1 MSLHDKQSDFRQK
14 QPANLPLILVIDDSP
29 EYLSMLSD
37 ILTNNNYSVCAAGNK
52 PAALTALADNTPD
65 LILLDVKMPDMDGY
79 EFCRHL
85 KSTDRDRDIPVIF
98 ISGLGDASDKVKG
111 FKAGGID
118 FIAKPFH
125 MAEVLARVA
134 THIDLN
140 RLQKQM
146 AKQNIRLQQEITER
160 SQAEEELKKH
170 KNLLEETVD
179 RRTAELK
186 NVNEELQHE
195 IAERKR
201 VEDALENANFK
212 LHSMVYEYGLR
223 HHRVSLFNQM
233 SEHLQMCNSLE
244 EAYPVINQFTQKI
257 IPRIPGA
264 LFIMHPVNNLL
275 EAVTS
280 WGKAIRGKKVFSPE
294 DCRALRKKEMHVT
307 PASTPDIS
315 CAHLAGAAESDCLCV
330 PLLAQREILGM
341 LYLQKPPASS
351 SARSAYE
358 DASQEFGPD
367 TQQQALTLAHYLS
380 LALSNIKLQVSL
392 RQQAYRDPLTGLFN
406 RRYLEETLKREIYR
420 AQRHKTPL
428 GIIMLDL
435 DRFRNFNNTYGHG
448 AGDLVLHELGQF
460 LQNNVRKEDV
470 ACRYGGE
477 EFTLILPGASLD
489 ITRNRAETLRQ
500 KVQQMKVYYNDQT
513 LDQITTSAGVA
524 IFPEHGPTGE
534 AVLQAADLAL
544 YSAKYMGSNKVMV
557 SGNGTS
563 DYRKTT

>member
-1 MSLHDKQSDFRQK
+1 MSLHDKQPD
-14 QPANLPLILVIDDSP
+14 NLPLVLIIDDSP
-29 EYLSMLSD
+29 EYLTMLSD
-37 ILTNNNYSVCAAGNK
+37 ILRNNNYSVCAAGNK
-52 PAALTALADNTPD
+52 PAALAALAGNTPD

-85 KSTDRDRDIPVIF
+85 KSTERDRDIPVIF

-140 RLQKQM
+140 RLQKQL

-160 SQAEEELKKH
+160 RQAEAELKNH
-170 KNLLEETVD
+170 KSLLEETVD

-195 IAERKR
+195 IAERRR

-264 LFIMHPVNNLL
+264 LFIMHPGNNLL

-294 DCRALRKKEMHVT
+294 DCLALQKKEMHVT
-307 PASTPDIS
+307 PASATDIS
-315 CAHLAGAAESDCLCV
+315 CTHLTGAAESDCLCV

-341 LYLQKPPASS
+341 LYLQKPPVSS

-358 DASQEFGPD
+358 DSSPEFGPD

-380 LALSNIKLQVSL
+380 LALSNIKLQISL

-435 DRFRNFNNTYGHG
+435 DRFRDFNNTYGHG

-489 ITRNRAETLRQ
+489 VTRNRAETLRQ
-500 KVQQMKVYYNDQT
+500 KVQQMKVYYNDRT